1 MILEG
6 QKLVDTLNSKCK
18 SAKKRIWIASP
29 FIGNIKDV
37 KRIIGDVWMQP
48 NIDFRI
54 LTDISHG
61 FIKKDTF
68 EALRSLSCL
77 RSLESLHAK
86 IYIVD
91 DWCLITSAN
100 FTKTAFTKRYEIGT
114 VIEESNFT
122 NIESVY
128 NEWWHKSTVV
138 SSNKNVPSKPSRDYE
153 DGVGFEDKWKLPK
166 YTESKTNSYM
176 LACKMY
182 KEFAS
187 IYEEETGRNQDM
199 VNEGFTI
206 YQELDYF
213 FNYLY
218 HHHPGTPSKE
228 CSKTNRNLS
237 EKQRRADV
245 RKYFHAMCKRMP
257 YDSND
262 KYRVKNSID
271 IQNWLSVEN
280 IDKIDFE
287 VVKNVVNCFHC
298 YSRRHNNRQ
307 QFLNPKNNKIEIIK
321 ENWKNLLHSGDI
333 DSGKINSVIKNL
345 KFWGTSSTKELIGWF
360 YPNVYPIMNDN
371 SNSGMRFFGYD
382 VK

>member
-6 QKLVDTLNSKCK
+6 QELVYTLNSKCK

-48 NIDFRI
+48 NIDFRV

-68 EALRSLSCL
+68 ETVRSLSCL

-100 FTKTAFTKRYEIGT
+100 LTRTAFSKRYEIGT
-114 VIEESNFT
+114 VLEEYDFT

-138 SSNKNVPSKPSRDYE
+138 LSNKNVPSKPSRDYE
-153 DGVGFEDKWKLPK
+153 DGIGFEDKWRLPK
-166 YTESKTNSYM
+166 YTASKTNSYM

-182 KEFAS
+182 KEFAT
-187 IYEEETGRNQDM
+187 IYEAETGRNRDM
-199 VNEGFTI
+199 VNDGFTI

-228 CSKTNRNLS
+228 RSKTNRNLS

-257 YDSND
+257 YESND
-262 KYRVKNSID
+262 KYRVEASVF
-271 IQNWLSVEN
+271 IQDKLHIKN
-280 IDKIDFE
+280 IDKINIED
-287 VVKNVVNCFHC
+287 VKQIVECLHSVKD
-298 YSRRHNNRQ
+298 RNRKR
-307 QFLNPKNNKIEIIK
+307 FLNGNDIEEIK
-321 ENWKNLLHSGDI
+321 ANWKYLLHTGNI

-345 KFWGTSSTKELIGWF
+345 KFWGPSSTKELIGWF
-360 YPNVYPIMNDN
+360 YPDIYPIMNDN
-371 SNSGMRFFGYD
+371 SNSGMRLFGYD